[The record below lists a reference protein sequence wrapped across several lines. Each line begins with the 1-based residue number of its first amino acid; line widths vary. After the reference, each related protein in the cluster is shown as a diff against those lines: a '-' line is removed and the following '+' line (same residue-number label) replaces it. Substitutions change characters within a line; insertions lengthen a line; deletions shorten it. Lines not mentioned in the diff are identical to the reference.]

1 MGLGVRSEIFVDAS
15 RGTDAREDLPAKP
28 TRTLPTQV
36 YYPADR
42 DPTLDPAE
50 GAPPAK
56 SGRPFP
62 LVVFAHGDTVSPPAA
77 YATLRQTWAAAG
89 YVVAAPTFPLSSTT
103 LPGGGADFVNQ
114 PADVSFVI
122 GQLLALSA
130 APDGPY
136 AGLIDPERIA
146 VAGHSLGAMTA
157 LALTANSCCTDARI
171 KAAVIL
177 AGAEQRFPKGS
188 YFTGPSHVPTMVV
201 HGDADTGVPIA
212 EGQRVF
218 ADAAPPKV
226 MLTVLMGDHS
236 EPYFGDRRSSQAR
249 LVAATTLDFLDRY
262 VKGRPDGLDR
272 LRKAVA
278 DSLDGRL
285 DVVETKS

>member
-1 MGLGVRSEIFVDAS
+1 MRTETFVDAS
-15 RGTDAREDLPAKP
+15 RGTDAKGDQPARP
-28 TRTLPTQV
+28 TRTLRTRI
-36 YYPADR
+36 YYPADG
-42 DPTLDPAE
+42 DPTIEPGE

-62 LVVFAHGDTVSPPAA
+62 LIIFAHGNTVADPAA
-77 YATLRQTWAAAG
+77 YSTLKQTWAAAG

-103 LPGGGADFVNQ
+103 LPGAGGDLVNQ

-122 GQLLALSA
+122 GQLLGLSA

-157 LALTANSCCTDARI
+157 VGVTANTCCTDPRI
-171 KAAVIL
+171 KASVIL
-177 AGAEQRFPKGS
+177 AGAEQGVLGGS
-188 YFTGPSHVPTMVV
+188 FFTGPVHVPTMVV
-201 HGDADTGVPIA
+201 HGDADTVVPIA
-212 EGQRVF
+212 EGRKVF
-218 ADAAPPKV
+218 LDAAAPKV
-226 MLTVLMGDHS
+226 MLTVLKGDHNT
-236 EPYFGDRRSSQAR
+236 PYFGDGTSSQAR
-249 LVAATTLDFLDRY
+249 LVATTTRDFLDRY
-262 VKGRPDGLDR
+262 VRGQADGLDR

-285 DVVETKS
+285 EIEEVR